1 MLRPTAAL
9 ADFISSTEFEDLPV
23 EVVEKAKCL
32 VMDTIGVAIAGTK
45 ETSFH
50 AAERFVRNLRA
61 SGISTAMASGLKTN
75 AEWAV
80 LVNGVA
86 AHAVDFDDWHSA
98 GGVHPGCIVI
108 PAALAIAEERDSTGR
123 EFLKSVV
130 VGYETMIR
138 IGVLCGNR
146 GFGIGFHPT
155 STCGVFGALAAV
167 SSLLGLDAKQVENGF
182 GIATSLSGGVQ
193 RYMQGGASVK
203 HLHAG
208 WAAHSGTIAA
218 KLASLGYEA
227 PEASLEGEY
236 GFCHTHGQRA
246 CDARAFESFP
256 EKFETLNVQVKAYP
270 CCSELFSS
278 IEATESLLRKCGIN
292 AQAIKKIKVQSINTA
307 ANLCSVPKDLKVKPP
322 TKSDARFSLPFV
334 IALMLLR
341 GRVDLQSIND
351 DTIRD
356 NGVVEIARK
365 VEPAVDPF
373 LDRMFP
379 GAAPAV
385 VEIQTEDLVCRE
397 RVDYAKGTPEN
408 PMSEDEIISKFKACS
423 AFAGFGR
430 ADSVVELL
438 TRIDRLDKISEI
450 CRVFG

>member
-9 ADFISSTEFEDLPV
+9 ADFISSTEFEDLPI

-32 VMDTIGVAIAGTK
+32 VIDTIGVAIAGTK
-45 ETSFH
+45 EASFH

-61 SGISTAMASGLKTN
+61 SGVSTAMASGLKTN
-75 AEWAV
+75 AEWAA

-108 PAALAIAEERDSTGR
+108 PAALAVAEERDSTGK

-138 IGVLCGNR
+138 IGMLCGNR

-167 SSLLGLDAKQVENGF
+167 SSLLGLDARQVENGF

-218 KLASLGYEA
+218 KLAALGYEA

-278 IEATESLLRKCGIN
+278 IEATESLVRKYGLN
-292 AQAIKKIKVQSINTA
+292 VRAVKKISARSINTA
-307 ANLCSVPKDLKVKPP
+307 ANLCSMPKDLKVRPP

-334 IALMLLR
+334 IALMLSR
-341 GRVDLQSIND
+341 GKVDLQNIND

-356 NGVVEIARK
+356 NGIVEIARK
-365 VEPAVDPF
+365 VEPEVDPD

-379 GAAPAV
+379 GAAPAI
-385 VEIQTEDLVCRE
+385 VEIETADRVCRE

-408 PMSEDEIISKFKACS
+408 PMSKDEVVSKFKACS
-423 AFAGFGR
+423 AYAGFEGT
-430 ADSVVELL
+430 DTMIELL
-438 TRIDRLDKISEI
+438 TRIDRLNDTGEVS
-450 CRVFG
+450 RAFG

>member
-9 ADFISSTEFEDLPV
+9 ADFISSTEFEDLPI

-32 VMDTIGVAIAGTK
+32 VIDTIGVAIAGTK
-45 ETSFH
+45 EASFH

-61 SGISTAMASGLKTN
+61 SGVSTAMASGLKTN
-75 AEWAV
+75 AEWAA

-108 PAALAIAEERDSTGR
+108 PAALAVAEERDSTGK

-138 IGVLCGNR
+138 IGMLCGNR

-167 SSLLGLDAKQVENGF
+167 SSLLGLDAKQIENGF
-182 GIATSLSGGVQ
+182 GVATSLSGGVQ

-218 KLASLGYEA
+218 KLAALGYEA

-256 EKFETLNVQVKAYP
+256 EKFETLKVQVKAYP

-278 IEATESLLRKCGIN
+278 IEATESLVRKYGLN
-292 AQAIKKIKVQSINTA
+292 ARAVKKISVRSINTA
-307 ANLCSVPKDLKVKPP
+307 ANLCSMPKDLKVRPP

-334 IALMLLR
+334 IALMLSR
-341 GRVDLQSIND
+341 GKVDLQNIND

-356 NGVVEIARK
+356 NGIVEIARK
-365 VEPAVDPF
+365 VEPEVDPD
-373 LDRMFP
+373 LDRLFP
-379 GAAPAV
+379 GAAPAI

-397 RVDYAKGTPEN
+397 RVDHAKGTPEN

-450 CRVFG
+450 CRVIG

>member
-9 ADFISSTEFEDLPV
+9 ADFISSTEFEDLPI

-45 ETSFH
+45 EGSFQ
-50 AAERFVRNLRA
+50 AAEKFVRDVR
-61 SGISTAMASGLKTN
+61 GTGVSTAIATGLKTN

-80 LVNGVA
+80 LTNGIS
-86 AHAVDFDDWHSA
+86 AHALDFDDWHSA

-108 PAALAIAEERDSTGR
+108 PAALAIAEERDSTGK

-138 IGVLCGNR
+138 IGMLCGNR

-167 SSLLGLDAKQVENGF
+167 SSLLGLDARQVENGF

-256 EKFETLNVQVKAYP
+256 DRSETLNVQVKAYP

-278 IEATESLLRKCGIN
+278 IEATESLVRKYGLN
-292 AQAIKKIKVQSINTA
+292 ARAVKKISVRSINTA
-307 ANLCSVPKDLKVKPP
+307 ANLCSMPKDLKVRPP

-334 IALMLLR
+334 IALMLSR
-341 GRVDLQSIND
+341 GKVDLQNIND

-356 NGVVEIARK
+356 NDIVEIARK
-365 VEPAVDPF
+365 VEPEVDPD

-379 GAAPAV
+379 GAAPAI
-385 VEIQTEDLVCRE
+385 VEIETADRVCRE

-408 PMSEDEIISKFKACS
+408 PMSKDEVVSKFKACS
-423 AFAGFGR
+423 AYAGFEGT
-430 ADSVVELL
+430 DTMIELL
-438 TRIDRLDKISEI
+438 TRIDRLNDTGEVS
-450 CRVFG
+450 RAFG